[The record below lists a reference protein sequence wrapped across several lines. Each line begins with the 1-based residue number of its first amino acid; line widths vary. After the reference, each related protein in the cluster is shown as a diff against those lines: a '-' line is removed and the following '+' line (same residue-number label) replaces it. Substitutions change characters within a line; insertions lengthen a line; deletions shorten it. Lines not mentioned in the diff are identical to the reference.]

1 MDRAQALLYKEAET
15 RTSIYATERPA
26 EMMNQA
32 FDPLNLLILAIAVVV
47 ILRLRS
53 VLGKRTGN
61 ERPPIDPY
69 AAQRRTEKPQAPG
82 NVINLP
88 QRENA
93 PENPVLEKPVEPV
106 WTGYAEADSAV
117 AKGLE
122 KIAAADRQFSAR
134 IFVDGAKVA
143 YEMVV
148 TAFAQ
153 GDRQSLKNL
162 LSREVYEGFARAID
176 ERERA
181 GHILESRF
189 VGIDK
194 AEFTAAD
201 LKGKRANVT
210 IRFIAEFISATL
222 DKAGEVIDGDPKQ
235 VREITDVWTFE
246 RDTGSRDP
254 NWKLVATD
262 EPG

>member
-1 MDRAQALLYKEAET
+1 
-15 RTSIYATERPA
+15 
-26 EMMNQA
+26 MMNQA

-61 ERPPIDPY
+61 ERPPVDPY
-69 AAQRRTEKPQAPG
+69 AARRRAEKPQGPG

-88 QRENA
+88 QRENV
-93 PENPVLEKPVEPV
+93 PEKVGLEEPVEPI
-106 WTGYAEADSAV
+106 WAGYAEAGSSV

-122 KIAAADRQFSAR
+122 KIAAADSQFTTRS
-134 IFVDGAKVA
+134 FVDGAKIA

-162 LSREVYEGFARAID
+162 LSRDVYEGFARAID
-176 ERERA
+176 DREKA
-181 GHILESRF
+181 GQTLESRF

-194 AEFTAAD
+194 ADVTAAD
-201 LKGKRANVT
+201 LKGKRASIT
-210 IRFIAEFISATL
+210 IRFLAEFISATL
-222 DKAGEVIDGDPKQ
+222 DRAGEVIEGDRKQ
-235 VREITDVWTFE
+235 VREITDIWTFE
-246 RDTGSRDP
+246 RDTSSRDP

>member
-1 MDRAQALLYKEAET
+1 
-15 RTSIYATERPA
+15 
-26 EMMNQA
+26 MNQA

-61 ERPPIDPY
+61 ERPPFDPY
-69 AAQRRTEKPQAPG
+69 AAQRRAEKPQANG

-88 QRENA
+88 QRDNG
-93 PENPVLEKPVEPV
+93 PDNPVLDTPAEPV
-106 WTGYAEADSAV
+106 WSGYAEADSNV

-122 KIAAADRQFSAR
+122 KIAASDSQFSTR
-134 IFVDGAKVA
+134 TFVDGAKVA

-162 LSREVYEGFARAID
+162 LSRDVYEGFAKAIED
-176 ERERA
+176 REKA
-181 GHILESRF
+181 GNVLESRF

-194 AEFTAAD
+194 ADLVGAD
-201 LKGKRANVT
+201 LKGKKATIT
-210 IRFIAEFISATL
+210 IRFLAEFISATL
-222 DKAGEVIDGDPKQ
+222 DKAGEVIEGDPKQ
-235 VREITDVWTFE
+235 VREVTDVWTFE

-254 NWKLVATD
+254 NWKLAATD
-262 EPG
+262 EQG

>member
-1 MDRAQALLYKEAET
+1 
-15 RTSIYATERPA
+15 
-26 EMMNQA
+26 MNQA

-61 ERPPIDPY
+61 ERPPVDPY
-69 AAQRRTEKPQAPG
+69 ATQRRAEKPKAPG

-93 PENPVLEKPVEPV
+93 PENPVLQPPAEPV
-106 WTGYAEADSAV
+106 WTGYAEAGTSV
-117 AKGLE
+117 ASGLE
-122 KIAAADRQFSAR
+122 KIAAADSQFSTKTF
-134 IFVDGAKVA
+134 IEGAKVA

-162 LSREVYEGFARAID
+162 VSRDVYEGFAQAID
-176 ERERA
+176 EREKQ
-181 GHILESRF
+181 GHILELRF
-189 VGIDK
+189 VGIEK
-194 AEFTAAD
+194 TNLVAVD
-201 LKGKRANVT
+201 LKGKRASIT
-210 IRFIAEFISATL
+210 LRFIAEFISATL
-222 DKAGEVIDGDPKQ
+222 NKMGEVIEGDPKQ
-235 VREITDVWTFE
+235 VRQITDVWTFE
-246 RDTGSRDP
+246 RDTSSRDP

>member
-1 MDRAQALLYKEAET
+1 
-15 RTSIYATERPA
+15 
-26 EMMNQA
+26 MMNQA

-61 ERPPIDPY
+61 ERPPVDPY
-69 AAQRRTEKPQAPG
+69 AAQRRADKPQTPG
-82 NVINLP
+82 NIINLP
-88 QRENA
+88 QRENT
-93 PENPVLEKPVEPV
+93 PENPVLQAPAEPV
-106 WTGYAEADSAV
+106 WTGYAEAGTSV

-122 KIAAADRQFSAR
+122 KIAAADSQFSAK
-134 IFVDGAKVA
+134 IFIDGAKVA

-162 LSREVYEGFARAID
+162 VSRDVYEGFANAID
-176 ERERA
+176 EREKA
-181 GHILESRF
+181 GQILESRF

-194 AEFTAAD
+194 ADLVAAD
-201 LKGKRANVT
+201 LKGKRASIT
-210 IRFIAEFISATL
+210 LRFIAEFISATL
-222 DKAGEVIDGDPKQ
+222 NKVGEVIEGDPKQ
-235 VREITDVWTFE
+235 VRQITDVWTFE
-246 RDTGSRDP
+246 RDTSSRDP

>member
-1 MDRAQALLYKEAET
+1 
-15 RTSIYATERPA
+15 
-26 EMMNQA
+26 MNQA

-53 VLGKRTGN
+53 VLGKRTGT
-61 ERPPIDPY
+61 ERPPFDPY
-69 AAQRRTEKPQAPG
+69 AAQRRAEKPQPNG
-82 NVINLP
+82 NVVNLP
-88 QRENA
+88 QRENT

-106 WTGYAEADSAV
+106 WSGYAEAESSV

-122 KIAAADRQFSAR
+122 KIAAADDQFSTR
-134 IFVDGAKVA
+134 VFVDGAKVA

-162 LSREVYEGFARAID
+162 LARDVYEGFAKAID
-176 ERERA
+176 DREKA
-181 GHILESRF
+181 GNILESRF

-194 AEFTAAD
+194 AEVTGAD
-201 LKGKRANVT
+201 LKGKKATIT
-210 IRFIAEFISATL
+210 IRFVAEFISSTL
-222 DKAGEVIDGDPKQ
+222 NKAGEVIEGDPKQ
-235 VREITDVWTFE
+235 VRQVTDVWTFE
-246 RDTGSRDP
+246 RDTASRDP
-254 NWKLVATD
+254 NWKLAATD

>member
-1 MDRAQALLYKEAET
+1 
-15 RTSIYATERPA
+15 
-26 EMMNQA
+26 MMNQA

-61 ERPPIDPY
+61 ERPPVDPY
-69 AAQRRTEKPQAPG
+69 ATQRRAEKPQAPG

-93 PENPVLEKPVEPV
+93 TENSASQPPAEPV
-106 WTGYAEADSAV
+106 WTGYAEAGTSV

-122 KIAAADRQFSAR
+122 KIAASDSQFSTKT
-134 IFVDGAKVA
+134 FVEGAKLA

-176 ERERA
+176 EREKA
-181 GHILESRF
+181 GQILESRF

-194 AEFTAAD
+194 TDVTAAD
-201 LKGKRANVT
+201 IKGKRASIT
-210 IRFIAEFISATL
+210 LRFIAEFISATL
-222 DKAGEVIDGDPKQ
+222 NKAGEVIDGDPKQ
-235 VREITDVWTFE
+235 VRQITDVWTFE
-246 RDTGSRDP
+246 RDTSSRDP
-254 NWKLVATD
+254 NWKLAATD

>member
-1 MDRAQALLYKEAET
+1 
-15 RTSIYATERPA
+15 
-26 EMMNQA
+26 MMNQA

-61 ERPPIDPY
+61 ERPPVDPY
-69 AAQRRTEKPQAPG
+69 AATRRAEKPQAPG

-88 QRENA
+88 QRETA
-93 PENPVLEKPVEPV
+93 PETTGAQPLPAEPV
-106 WTGYAEADSAV
+106 WAGYAEAGSSV

-122 KIAAADRQFSAR
+122 KIATADSQFSTKT
-134 IFVDGAKVA
+134 FVDGAKVA

-153 GDRQSLKNL
+153 GDRQTLKNL
-162 LSREVYEGFARAID
+162 LSRDVYEGFAGAID
-176 ERERA
+176 DREKA
-181 GHILESRF
+181 GQILESRF

-194 AEFTAAD
+194 AHVTAAD
-201 LKGKRANVT
+201 LKGKRASIT
-210 IRFIAEFISATL
+210 LRFIAEFISATL
-222 DKAGEVIDGDPKQ
+222 DKAGVVIEGDPKQ
-235 VREITDVWTFE
+235 VRQITDVWTFE
-246 RDTGSRDP
+246 RDTSSRDP

>member
-1 MDRAQALLYKEAET
+1 
-15 RTSIYATERPA
+15 
-26 EMMNQA
+26 MMNQA

-61 ERPPIDPY
+61 ERPPVDPY

-93 PENPVLEKPVEPV
+93 PENPALQPPAEPV
-106 WTGYAEADSAV
+106 WTGYAEAGTSV
-117 AKGLE
+117 ANALE
-122 KIAAADRQFSAR
+122 KIAAADGQFSAK

-162 LSREVYEGFARAID
+162 VSRDVYEGFANAID
-176 ERERA
+176 EREKE

-189 VGIDK
+189 VGIDR
-194 AEFTAAD
+194 TDLVAAD
-201 LKGKRANVT
+201 LKGKRASIT
-210 IRFIAEFISATL
+210 LRFIAEFISATL
-222 DKAGEVIDGDPKQ
+222 NKVGEVIEGDPKQ
-235 VREITDVWTFE
+235 VRQITDVWTFE
-246 RDTGSRDP
+246 RDTSSRDP

>member
-1 MDRAQALLYKEAET
+1 
-15 RTSIYATERPA
+15 
-26 EMMNQA
+26 MNQA

-61 ERPPIDPY
+61 ERPPFDPY
-69 AAQRRTEKPQAPG
+69 AAQRRAEKPQPNG
-82 NVINLP
+82 NVINMP
-88 QRENA
+88 QRDNA
-93 PENPVLEKPVEPV
+93 PDNPVLDKPAEPV
-106 WTGYAEADSAV
+106 WSGYAEADSNV

-122 KIAAADRQFSAR
+122 KIAAADSQFSTQ

-162 LSREVYEGFARAID
+162 LSRDVYEGFAKAIE
-176 ERERA
+176 EREKV
-181 GHILESRF
+181 GNVLESRF

-194 AEFTAAD
+194 TDVVGAD
-201 LKGKRANVT
+201 MKGKKATIT
-210 IRFIAEFISATL
+210 IRFLAEFISATL
-222 DKAGEVIDGDPKQ
+222 NKAGEVIEGDPKQ
-235 VREITDVWTFE
+235 VREVTDVWTFE

-254 NWKLVATD
+254 NWKLAATD
-262 EPG
+262 ETG

>member
-1 MDRAQALLYKEAET
+1 
-15 RTSIYATERPA
+15 
-26 EMMNQA
+26 MNQA

-61 ERPPIDPY
+61 ERPPVDPY
-69 AAQRRTEKPQAPG
+69 AAQRRAEKPQAPG

-93 PENPVLEKPVEPV
+93 PENPVLQPPAEPV
-106 WTGYAEADSAV
+106 WSGYAEAGTSV

-122 KIAAADRQFSAR
+122 KIAA
-134 IFVDGAKVA
+134 VDGQFTAKTFVEGAKLA

-153 GDRQSLKNL
+153 GDRQALKNL
-162 LSREVYEGFARAID
+162 LSRDVYEGFAQAID
-176 ERERA
+176 EREKA
-181 GHILESRF
+181 GHMLESRF

-194 AEFTAAD
+194 AEVTAAD
-201 LKGKRANVT
+201 MKGKRANIT

-222 DKAGEVIDGDPKQ
+222 DKAGEVIEGDPRQ

-246 RDTGSRDP
+246 RDTSSRDP